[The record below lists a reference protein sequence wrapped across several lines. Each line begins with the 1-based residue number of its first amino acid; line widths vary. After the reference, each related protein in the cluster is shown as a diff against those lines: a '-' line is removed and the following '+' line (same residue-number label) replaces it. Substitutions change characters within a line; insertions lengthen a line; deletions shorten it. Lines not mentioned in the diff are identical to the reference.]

1 MKVSFASDIR
11 PLFRPID
18 VTQMNKFGVRL
29 DDFTYMS
36 DPAHALAVQ
45 DTLTGNPPSMPPDGP
60 YWTQEQL
67 DIYAKW
73 IADGYQP

>member
-1 MKVSFASDIR
+1 MKVSFATDIK

-18 VTQMNKFGVRL
+18 VEHMEKHGVRL

-36 DPAHALAVQ
+36 DPAHALAIQ
-45 DTLTGNPPSMPPDGP
+45 DTLTGDPPSMPPGGP
-60 YWTQEQL
+60 YWTQAQL
-67 DIYAKW
+67 TIYAQW

>member
-1 MKVSFASDIR
+1 MKVSFAKDIR
-11 PLFRPID
+11 PLFRPFD
-18 VTQMNKFGVRL
+18 VEQMNDYGVRL
-29 DDFTYMS
+29 DDYAYMS
-36 DPAHALAVQ
+36 VPANALAVQ
-45 DTLTGNPPSMPPDGP
+45 DTLIGNPPSMPPDGP